1 MLSSREIIDLLAS
14 WITISVAFS
23 AVSAPSNP
31 LSVLPLYLVVV
42 GTAFVLHELSH
53 KFVANA
59 LGYPAEY
66 RMWTSGLFFALFLAI
81 LTNGRFIFAAPGAVY
96 IFGRPSRRDDGIIS
110 AAGPLTNLIV
120 SYIFLYLALIYQNT
134 LFFVIST
141 VNAFIGFFN
150 LMPFFPLD
158 GSKVLPWNP
167 LVYFALIALYIPL
180 LAIVF

>member
-1 MLSSREIIDLLAS
+1 MLSRREVHDLLIS
-14 WITISVAFS
+14 WLTLSLAF
-23 AVSAPSNP
+23 AWDIHFDA
-31 LSVLPLYLVVV
+31 LLTALPIYLVIV

-66 RMWTSGLFFALFLAI
+66 RMWTSGLFFALFLAFA
-81 LTNGRFIFAAPGAVY
+81 TNGRFIFAAPGAVY

-120 SYIFLYLALIYQNT
+120 AYMFLYLAIVYQNA
-134 LFFVIST
+134 LFFMIST

-167 LVYFALIALYIPL
+167 LIYFALLALYIPL
-180 LAIVF
+180 LAVVF